1 MDKKIFFQFIT
12 SPFGVYICSDNNTR
26 KQTNMDVARIMVRT
40 KYNSVIK
47 KTFNVQINYEVYW
60 IKVVEYSKG
69 LVRIIIPIM
78 KTVIGKFQAKKMES
92 FTEPTLMAALN
103 E

>member
-1 MDKKIFFQFIT
+1 MPTF
-12 SPFGVYICSDNNTR
+12 R
-26 KQTNMDVARIMVRT
+26 ELKQTNMDVARIMVRT

-78 KTVIGKFQAKKMES
+78 KTGDWEVSGEEDGKFHGTYINGCIE
-92 FTEPTLMAALN
+92 
-103 E
+103 